1 MFLRSRL
8 TMPGIPQAYLLS
20 LTTIL
25 LYLELRESSFE
36 CLGRIRMAQKATL
49 GYNPMF
55 ILAPGQNFCNIHSY
69 LVIYQTKYDFTIL
82 FPTGLSSDTTVN
94 EDVKKEHRKYG
105 DILQAD
111 FIDTYRNLTF
121 KTYAHSRYVSQNC
134 MNVRAVLKVD
144 DDVAW
149 NLVLMFGYLSRT
161 DPQENTLHCRTL
173 DDVFSTGLV
182 GREAGVIFKPLLLN
196 MDTKDYRPFL
206 NGSVIAQYLNQ
217 TDDFTS
223 LMYSLKSGNYSP
235 VSLTLL

>member
-69 LVIYQTKYDFTIL
+69 LVIYQTKVEDRSRRDFLRKKIGRLGGQYDFTIL

-161 DPQENTLHCRTL
+161 DPQENTLHCRTVRFPL
-173 DDVFSTGLV
+173 VERNKTIKCST
-182 GREAGVIFKPLLLN
+182 
-196 MDTKDYRPFL
+196 
-206 NGSVIAQYLNQ
+206 
-217 TDDFTS
+217 TS
-223 LMYSLKSGNYSP
+223 SARD
-235 VSLTLL
+235 

>member
-1 MFLRSRL
+1 
-8 TMPGIPQAYLLS
+8 MPGIPQAYLLS

-69 LVIYQTKYDFTIL
+69 LVIYQTKVEDRSRRDFLRKKIGRLGGQYDFTIL
-82 FPTGLSSDTTVN
+82 FPTGLSSDTTIN

-121 KTYAHSRYVSQNC
+121 K
-134 MNVRAVLKVD
+134 
-144 DDVAW
+144 
-149 NLVLMFGYLSRT
+149 
-161 DPQENTLHCRTL
+161 L

-182 GREAGVIFKPLLLN
+182 GREAGVIFKPLSLN
-196 MDTKDYRPFL
+196 MDTKGYRPFL

-223 LMYSLKSGNYSP
+223 LMYALKSGNYSP
-235 VSLTLL
+235 VSLALL